1 MSPHSKRQTQHPD
14 LYKRLLGMTKEYR
27 GKLLAA
33 MLCMVAVAG
42 LSSLQAY
49 MVKPLLDEIFVN
61 KNKDML
67 TVLPFAILGIFLVK
81 GIFSYNYSYLIDFV
95 GESIIKKMRVR
106 LFAHIQSMQIVFFY
120 KTSPGEL
127 ISRIMND
134 VALIQ
139 SSVSKALIGT
149 LKGSFQVVGLI
160 GVIFYQDW
168 KLAAIAMIF
177 LPLAYY
183 PIITFGRKYRRLSIK
198 AQKLRAE
205 VSCILHESIVGARI
219 VKAFCME
226 ERETARFSTKI
237 EDLFRTVLRD
247 VRADSLSSPIME
259 MLGGV
264 GIALIVW
271 YGGNKV
277 ITGESTPGTF
287 FSFLAA
293 LIMIYDPIKE
303 VSKINNALQKG
314 LAACSRVF
322 ELLDRKP
329 TIMDTPGAQTLVE
342 EIKVIEFKDVNFRY
356 APESPDVLKN
366 INLTVRAE
374 EVVALVG
381 PSGAGKTTLANLIP
395 RFFDVTGGSIFING
409 EDIRQLTIKS
419 LRGKMSLVTQETI
432 LFNDTIRNNIAY
444 GRPDCTDAEIRE
456 AAEAAYA
463 TEFIGKLSEGFGTVI
478 GEAGAKLSGGQRQRI
493 SIARALLHN
502 TPLLIL
508 DEATSALDTESEQMV
523 QKALNNLMQNRTT
536 FVIAHRLST
545 IKRADRILVFEKGE
559 IVESGSHDALLE
571 LGGLYHRL
579 YTLQS

>member
-1 MSPHSKRQTQHPD
+1 
-14 LYKRLLGMTKEYR
+14 MTKEYR
-27 GKLLAA
+27 GKLLVA

-61 KNKDML
+61 KNKVML
-67 TVLPFAILGIFLVK
+67 TMLPFAILGIFLVK
-81 GIFSYNYSYLIDFV
+81 GVFSYNYSYLIDFV

-168 KLAAIAMIF
+168 KLATIALIF

-205 VSCILHESIVGARI
+205 VSSILHESIVGARI

-226 ERETARFSTKI
+226 ERETARFSAKI

-329 TIMDTPGAQTLVE
+329 TIIDTPGAQTLGD

-356 APESPDVLKN
+356 APENPDVLKN
-366 INLTVRAE
+366 INLTVRAD

-395 RFFDVTGGSIFING
+395 RFFDVTGGSILING

-432 LFNDTIRNNIAY
+432 LFNDTVRNNIAY
-444 GRPDCTDAEIRE
+444 GRPDCTEDEVRA

-463 TEFIGKLSEGFGTVI
+463 TEFINKLPEGFDTVI

-493 SIARALLHN
+493 SIARALLNN

-545 IKRADRILVFEKGE
+545 IKRANRILVFEKGE
-559 IVESGSHDALLE
+559 IVETGSHDALLE
-571 LGGLYHRL
+571 QGGLYHRL